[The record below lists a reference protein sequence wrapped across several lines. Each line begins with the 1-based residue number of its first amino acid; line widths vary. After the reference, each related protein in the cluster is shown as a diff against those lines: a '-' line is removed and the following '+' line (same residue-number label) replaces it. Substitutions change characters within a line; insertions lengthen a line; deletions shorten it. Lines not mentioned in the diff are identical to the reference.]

1 MRRRKVPSCRRR
13 WHSGVHVA
21 VMSYIIL
28 IDDKPVE
35 TADGEDQARRKAEH
49 VQTNARRYV
58 DDEFGGAF
66 AVVGFAP
73 KDDLKS
79 ISYLKPRDSVPDA
92 LVPVEFRQ
100 FR

>member
-1 MRRRKVPSCRRR
+1 MN
-13 WHSGVHVA
+13 
-21 VMSYIIL
+21 YIIL
-28 IDDKPVE
+28 IGGNPVE
-35 TADGEDQARRKAEH
+35 TADSEEQARRTAEH
-49 VQTNARRYV
+49 VQVNARRYV

-92 LVPVEFRQ
+92 LLPVEFKQ